1 MNEIVKYDNSMNWV
15 AFRRFNSRELDLFMT
30 ICSRLK
36 NFNDEDEIV
45 IDFYTIKSLTN
56 INRVTKEEF
65 IGLLKSMYDKLIKLD
80 FSYDN
85 EKEFVKFILFT
96 KYKIDKDNETISI
109 KINDEFKYIL
119 YSLTSNFTRFELNE
133 FINFNSSYAKECY
146 RRLKQFKTTGK
157 WIINIDEFKRLLD
170 IPEKYRM
177 YDIDRYV
184 LKPINNELSKSFNNL
199 KITKIK
205 KKGRGRGG
213 QVDKIEFTFDPE
225 KIPKI
230 EKEDRKDKKHKFK
243 TTAFH
248 NYKQNQYTEDELR
261 AITGLDKNKK
271 K

>member
-1 MNEIVKYDNSMNWV
+1 MNEVVKYDNSMNWV

-56 INRVTKEEF
+56 INGVNKEEF
-65 IGLLKSMYDKLIKLD
+65 MNLLKSMYDKLIELD

-96 KYKIDKDNETISI
+96 KYRIDKDNETISI

-119 YSLTSNFTRFELNE
+119 YSITSNFTRFELNE
-133 FINFNSSYAKECY
+133 FIDLKSSYSKECY
-146 RRLKQFKTTGK
+146 RHLKQFRSTGK
-157 WIINIDEFKRLLD
+157 WIVQIDEFKRLLD
-170 IPEKYRM
+170 IPDTYRM
-177 YDIDRYV
+177 CDIDSYV
-184 LKPINNELSKSFNNL
+184 LKPILKELSNSFNNL
-199 KITKIK
+199 EINKIK

-213 QVDKIEFTFDPE
+213 CVDKLEFTFDPE
-225 KIPKI
+225 KISEI

-248 NYKQNQYTEDELR
+248 NYKQNQYTEEELR

>member
-1 MNEIVKYDNSMNWV
+1 MNEVVKYDNSMNLI

-56 INRVTKEEF
+56 INGVNKEEF
-65 IGLLKSMYDKLIKLD
+65 MNLLKSMYDKLIELD

-96 KYKIDKDNETISI
+96 KYRINKDNETISI

-119 YSLTSNFTRFELNE
+119 YSITSNFTRFELNE

-157 WIINIDEFKRLLD
+157 WIVQIDEFKRLLD
-170 IPEKYRM
+170 IPDTYRM
-177 YDIDRYV
+177 CDIDSYV
-184 LKPINNELSKSFNNL
+184 LKPILKELSNSFNNL
-199 KITKIK
+199 EITKIK

-213 QVDKIEFTFDPE
+213 CVDKLEFTFDPE

-230 EKEDRKDKKHKFK
+230 EKEDRKDKKQKFK

-248 NYKQNQYTEDELR
+248 NYKQNQYTEEELR